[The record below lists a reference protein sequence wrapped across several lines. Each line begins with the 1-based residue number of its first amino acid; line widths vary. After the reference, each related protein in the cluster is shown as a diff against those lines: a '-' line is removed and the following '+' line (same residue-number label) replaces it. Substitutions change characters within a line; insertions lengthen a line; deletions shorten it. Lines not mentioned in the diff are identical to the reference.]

1 MTERDRITELE
12 HRIGQATMEAGSW
25 RMMPGWMPCAEAGE
39 RILSALDVPRPE
51 WPAAPAR
58 EPLVL
63 PPDEFAALKRSA
75 RILASIVARNHQ
87 VMEAAR
93 IEMRQAGAHAAM
105 QWILNSLPDV
115 WDDPETEWDGKE
127 SAGAW
132 FDRTES
138 FYRASES
145 AAEALGDPDPSADPS
160 RALARSHES
169 TRQRAGTPEPAP
181 DTGGMTYAAL
191 ERATE
196 RMRAAEGKLANLRSL
211 AEGCR
216 ELASNGRDLDANCT
230 ASAAYR
236 AVAGDML
243 AIIGTG
249 EGTSPLSPAQCDRL
263 RQMVSEYQDAIS
275 AVRAGLEMTA
285 ALDDADRAVIAA
297 ARDALRVLEG
307 AGEADRG

>member
-1 MTERDRITELE
+1 
-12 HRIGQATMEAGSW
+12 ME
-25 RMMPGWMPCAEAGE
+25 
-39 RILSALDVPRPE
+39 
-51 WPAAPAR
+51 
-58 EPLVL
+58 
-63 PPDEFAALKRSA
+63 
-75 RILASIVARNHQ
+75 IVH
-87 VMEAAR
+87 
-93 IEMRQAGAHAAM
+93 
-105 QWILNSLPDV
+105 
-115 WDDPETEWDGKE
+115 
-127 SAGAW
+127 
-132 FDRTES
+132 
-138 FYRASES
+138 
-145 AAEALGDPDPSADPS
+145 
-160 RALARSHES
+160 
-169 TRQRAGTPEPAP
+169 
-181 DTGGMTYAAL
+181 AAL

-230 ASAAYR
+230 ASAACR

>member
-1 MTERDRITELE
+1 M
-12 HRIGQATMEAGSW
+12 
-25 RMMPGWMPCAEAGE
+25 AEGT
-39 RILSALDVPRPE
+39 RPE
-51 WPAAPAR
+51 APAIPGD
-58 EPLVL
+58 PLA
-63 PPDEFAALKRSA
+63 PRDEYEALECTA
-75 RILASIVARNHQ
+75 RILANSVARNPQ

-145 AAEALGDPDPSADPS
+145 AAEAPGDPDPSEDPS
-160 RALARSHES
+160 RALTGADGSAQERSAASLPAAVPGREALREAVS
-169 TRQRAGTPEPAP
+169 AAIDAGWWSQGPAP
-181 DTGGMTYAAL
+181 SERVMEIVHAAL

>member
-12 HRIGQATMEAGSW
+12 HRIGQATMMGESWVMTPGSVS
-25 RMMPGWMPCAEAGE
+25 CAEAGR

-145 AAEALGDPDPSADPS
+145 AAEAPGDPDPSEDPS
-160 RALARSHES
+160 RAL
-169 TRQRAGTPEPAP
+169 
-181 DTGGMTYAAL
+181 TGADGSAQ
-191 ERATE
+191 ER
-196 RMRAAEGKLANLRSL
+196 
-211 AEGCR
+211 
-216 ELASNGRDLDANCT
+216 
-230 ASAAYR
+230 SAASLPA
-236 AVAGDML
+236 AVPGREALREAISAAIDDGWWSEGPKPSERVMEIVWPLLEHAGVT

-249 EGTSPLSPAQCDRL
+249 GDEGND
-263 RQMVSEYQDAIS
+263 
-275 AVRAGLEMTA
+275 
-285 ALDDADRAVIAA
+285 
-297 ARDALRVLEG
+297 
-307 AGEADRG
+307 

>member
-1 MTERDRITELE
+1 
-12 HRIGQATMEAGSW
+12 
-25 RMMPGWMPCAEAGE
+25 MPCAEAGE

-58 EPLVL
+58 GPLVL

-93 IEMRQAGAHAAM
+93 IEMRQTGAHAAM

-145 AAEALGDPDPSADPS
+145 AAEAPGDPDPGADPS

-196 RMRAAEGKLANLRSL
+196 RMRAARGSL
-211 AEGCR
+211 PTSACSPRAAGNWR
-216 ELASNGRDLDANCT
+216 RTGGTWTPT
-230 ASAAYR
+230 APR
-236 AVAGDML
+236 
-243 AIIGTG
+243 
-249 EGTSPLSPAQCDRL
+249 RL
-263 RQMVSEYQDAIS
+263 P
-275 AVRAGLEMTA
+275 TA
-285 ALDDADRAVIAA
+285 P
-297 ARDALRVLEG
+297 
-307 AGEADRG
+307 